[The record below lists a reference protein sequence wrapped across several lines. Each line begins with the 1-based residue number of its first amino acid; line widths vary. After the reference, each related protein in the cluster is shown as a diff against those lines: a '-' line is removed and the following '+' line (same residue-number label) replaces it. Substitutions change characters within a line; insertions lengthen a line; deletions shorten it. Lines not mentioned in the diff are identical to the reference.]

1 MSGEFKL
8 TKLIIA
14 FPHDT
19 SSFTPVKNRT
29 PTTKTADSMFYFNE
43 AWQLKS
49 RPGRPKINNCH

>member
-1 MSGEFKL
+1 MSAEFKL

-19 SSFTPVKNRT
+19 SSFTPVKNWT